1 MRESKWNEERVL
13 EYIEGGWKLIY
24 DKANDKYRLRKYED
38 GKDRYFTLPKS
49 LNDFCRSQIQKMN
62 EEKRDER
69 GERREESKEMRDERG
84 KRGEEKGKETAGTG
98 RKHTLEALDRSHA
111 EIVRRV
117 TERVS
122 WFADVLD
129 EIGFY
134 ATIIAMQYAKVKPD
148 ELYDR
153 VVEFKDPEEFS
164 KFVKDQLN
172 ALFQAK
178 EDARA
183 LIELRNKLNAMD
195 IKLCLIQEAY
205 DHVVRQKDELARMVQ
220 DMISLMCEDCL
231 REYYRREFMTRFGQA
246 IMMRGGEKGGA
257 GRADSESNSE
267 EERDSGR
274 GSEIVA

>member
-1 MRESKWNEERVL
+1 MRESKWTKEEV
-13 EYIEGGWKLIY
+13 IEHIENGWKLYY
-24 DKANDKYRLRKYED
+24 DKRNDKYKLRKYEN
-38 GKDRYFTLPKS
+38 GKDRFLTLPKS
-49 LNDFCRSQIQKMN
+49 LNDFCRSLIEMKEN
-62 EEKRDER
+62 EREESEEQ
-69 GERREESKEMRDERG
+69 GEERREKRKE
-84 KRGEEKGKETAGTG
+84 KREKREEKGGETAGTG
-98 RKHTLEALDRSHA
+98 RKHTLEALDKSHA

-153 VVEFKDPEEFS
+153 VVEFKDPREFS
-164 KFVKDQLN
+164 EFVKDQLN

-183 LIELRNKLNAMD
+183 LMELRNKLNAMD

-246 IMMRGGEKGGA
+246 IIMKGGEKGGA

>member
-1 MRESKWNEERVL
+1 MRESKWTEKEVL
-13 EYIEGGWKLIY
+13 EYIQNGWKLYY
-24 DKANDKYRLRKYED
+24 DKANDKYKLGKYEN
-38 GKDRYFTLPKS
+38 GRDRFFTLPKS
-49 LNDFCRSQIQKMN
+49 LNNFCRALILEMK
-62 EEKRDER
+62 EKE
-69 GERREESKEMRDERG
+69 REE
-84 KRGEEKGKETAGTG
+84 EEKGEERKEKGEGRREKREEKDRETAGTG

>member
-1 MRESKWNEERVL
+1 MRESKWTKEEV
-13 EYIEGGWKLIY
+13 IEHIENGWKLYY
-24 DKANDKYRLRKYED
+24 DKRNDKYKLRKYEN
-38 GKDRYFTLPKS
+38 GKDRFLTLPKS
-49 LNDFCRSQIQKMN
+49 LNDFCRSLIEMKEN
-62 EEKRDER
+62 EREESEEQ
-69 GERREESKEMRDERG
+69 GEERREKRKE
-84 KRGEEKGKETAGTG
+84 KREKREEKGGETAGTG
-98 RKHTLEALDRSHA
+98 RKHTLEALDKSHA

-183 LIELRNKLNAMD
+183 LMELRNKLNAMD

-231 REYYRREFMTRFGQA
+231 REYYRREFMVKFGQA